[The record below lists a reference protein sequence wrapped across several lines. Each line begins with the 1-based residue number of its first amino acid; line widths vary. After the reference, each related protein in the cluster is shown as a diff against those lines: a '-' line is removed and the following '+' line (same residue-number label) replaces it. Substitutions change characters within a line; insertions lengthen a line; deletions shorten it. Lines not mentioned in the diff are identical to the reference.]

1 MAVANFFTESNI
13 PLWGFLA
20 ISTIIMLIEGCFIE
34 GVAICLIMVP
44 ILHPSVVS
52 YGYSLITF
60 AVILTINIEIAL
72 MTPPVGLNL
81 FVVSGSTKAQGLG
94 GTIEDAMRGIIPFV
108 LIYLVV
114 IVLVMIWP
122 PLSLW
127 LPARMI
133 G

>member
-1 MAVANFFTESNI
+1 
-13 PLWGFLA
+13 
-20 ISTIIMLIEGCFIE
+20 MLIEGCFIE
-34 GVAICLIMVP
+34 GAAICLIMVP

-52 YGYSLITF
+52 YGYSLITYG
-60 AVILTINIEIAL
+60 VILTMNVEIAL